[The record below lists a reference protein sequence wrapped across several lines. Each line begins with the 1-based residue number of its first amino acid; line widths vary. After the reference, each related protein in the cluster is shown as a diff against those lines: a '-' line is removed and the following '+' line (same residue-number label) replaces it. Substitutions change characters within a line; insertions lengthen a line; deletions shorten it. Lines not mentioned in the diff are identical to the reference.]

1 MSIVILVL
9 RMAQHNLPPANIG
22 IELARARPDRDG
34 ALGLLVLGVAA
45 PAILAKNGL
54 GAYASAIEGVGLVGA
69 VMLWEYGARRFAL
82 DLPGRGLG
90 DHASAAQG
98 PDHGVALLGLEFDH
112 GT

>member
-1 MSIVILVL
+1 MSIVIPVL
-9 RMAQHNLPPANIG
+9 RMALHSLPPANIAASSW
-22 IELARARPDRDG
+22 L
-34 ALGLLVLGVAA
+34 ALGPIGTERSVLCVAA

-69 VMLWEYGARRFAL
+69 VMPWEYGARWFAL